1 MKRAITRLESE
12 SPGDDAAKTI
22 AEATYRRLRDDLTG
36 WRYAPG
42 VKLPFKELAE
52 AYRVGVSPL
61 REALSRL
68 ASERL
73 VLASGQRGFRVP
85 PVSADEMWEI
95 IKLRQLLEREAL
107 VDSIAHGDAAWESE
121 IVAAFHRLTR
131 QPAGASAP
139 GDSLSDWDRRH
150 RDFHCALLGAC
161 SSQWLL
167 HFIGILYH
175 QSERYR
181 RLRFQRADKSALP
194 RDVDREHRE
203 IMDATLARK
212 PRLAG
217 ELLVRHL
224 ARTGEAA
231 AAALTDPFP
240 VPTPAKRPLN
250 GSKTRVTRAKR

>member
-1 MKRAITRLESE
+1 MKRAITRSE
-12 SPGDDAAKTI
+12 REAPGDDDAKTI

-42 VKLPFKELAE
+42 VKLPFKELAQ

-95 IKLRQLLEREAL
+95 IRLRQLLEREAL

-121 IVAAFHRLTR
+121 IVAAFHRLTHV
-131 QPAGASAP
+131 PANDRAA
-139 GDSLSDWDRRH
+139 GDALLDWDRRH
-150 RDFHCALLGAC
+150 RDFHCALLAAC
-161 SSQWLL
+161 RSQWLL

-181 RLRFQRADKSALP
+181 RLRFQRADKAALP
-194 RDVDREHRE
+194 RDVDREDRE

-212 PRLAG
+212 AKLAARLLD
-217 ELLVRHL
+217 EHL
-224 ARTGEAA
+224 ARTGAAA
-231 AAALTDPFP
+231 AAALVSPL
-240 VPTPAKRPLN
+240 PADSAALPA
-250 GSKTRVTRAKR
+250 RARAAR